1 MVEDLENEVWKMLSD
16 NSNLIRKR
24 NKVYVSNLG
33 RVKVVYTSGKT
44 RLCKQYDQFGYL
56 YVHITLNGKR
66 GLYIVHRLVATAFCE
81 KPPSDEKLEVNHL
94 NENRADNRAENL
106 EWCTHRQNLNYGR
119 RGELLHNFG
128 NIRWKKH
135 KEACASRINTD
146 AIERKR
152 DEDGR
157 V

>member
-1 MVEDLENEVWKMLSD
+1 MVEDLENEVWKMISD
-16 NSNLIRKR
+16 NSNLITKR

-33 RVKVVYTSGKT
+33 RVKIVYRSGHS
-44 RLCKQYDQFGYL
+44 RLCKQYDQCGYL
-56 YVHITLNGKR
+56 YVHITLNCKR
-66 GLYIVHRLVATAFCE
+66 VQCSVHRLVAKAFCV

-128 NIRWKKH
+128 NIRWKK
-135 KEACASRINTD
+135 T
-146 AIERKR
+146 
-152 DEDGR
+152 
-157 V
+157 

>member
-1 MVEDLENEVWKMLSD
+1 MVEDLENEVWKMISD

-33 RVKVVYTSGKT
+33 RVKIVYRSGHS
-44 RLCKQYDQFGYL
+44 RLCKQYDQCGYL

-94 NENRADNRAENL
+94 NENRAENL
-106 EWCTHRQNLNYGR
+106 EWCTHRQNLNYGS
-119 RGELLHNFG
+119 RGKLLHNFG
-128 NIRWKKH
+128 NIRWKNMKKH
-135 KEACASRINTD
+135 AHA
-146 AIERKR
+146 
-152 DEDGR
+152 G
-157 V
+157 

>member
-1 MVEDLENEVWKMLSD
+1 MVEDLENEVWKMISD

-33 RVKVVYTSGKT
+33 RVKIVYRSGHS
-44 RLCKQYDQFGYL
+44 RLCKQYDQCGYQ
-56 YVHITLNGKR
+56 YVHITLNGKPVQCS
-66 GLYIVHRLVATAFCE
+66 VHRLVAKAFCA

-128 NIRWKKH
+128 NIRWKNIKKH
-135 KEACASRINTD
+135 AHA
-146 AIERKR
+146 
-152 DEDGR
+152 G
-157 V
+157 